1 MIKTFT
7 AMAVAG
13 LFASTA
19 AIAAEGGFAAADANS
34 DGALTMEEML
44 TVMPSIT
51 AEQFQAADADGNGSL
66 SEAEFQATKG

>member
-7 AMAVAG
+7 TLAIAG

-19 AIAAEGGFAAADANS
+19 ALAAEGDFAAADANS
-34 DGALTMEEML
+34 DGAVSMEELL
-44 TVMPSIT
+44 TVMPSVT
-51 AEQFQAADADGNGSL
+51 EEQFKAADADGDGAL